1 MRCMISPV
9 FFESKKRIGSFS
21 NLKIKSEISATLIRV
36 LICVNIQLCMKPTDN
51 WLVDNINCVT
61 NIRIIKFKLLFNT
74 PTSIIDCVKNGNIN
88 WNTSPNSIQTSFC
101 EDEGNLRRIKYSA
114 F

>member
-1 MRCMISPV
+1 
-9 FFESKKRIGSFS
+9 
-21 NLKIKSEISATLIRV
+21 
-36 LICVNIQLCMKPTDN
+36 MKPTDN

-88 WNTSPNSIQTSFC
+88 WNTSPNSIPITICTNIF
-101 EDEGNLRRIKYSA
+101 L
-114 F
+114 